1 MPDNNGHGTTPAAAP
16 EVNADGMGG
25 GNPSGQTAREG
36 AARSLLNVA
45 RRECGILRKNRMY
58 LFCMVVF
65 PVIVTLFFTSLMSNG
80 QPTDMPVGVVDL
92 DNTPTTRSLVR
103 KLDAFQATKVAAR
116 YANVAD
122 ARRAI
127 QRNEI
132 YAFLYIPEGTT
143 SELLSMRQ
151 PKISFYYS
159 TTSYTA
165 GALLFRDLKTIAT
178 LGSASAGASVLSA
191 KGLSEEQ
198 VMSFLQPIVVDL
210 HTLNNPLVNYSVY
223 LNTMLIPGC
232 LMLFIFLVTAY
243 SLGTE
248 LKFNS
253 ARDWIASSGNN
264 IGIAIAG
271 KMLPQTLTFLA
282 IIYAYMFYVFGVLHF
297 PHPGGTG
304 YILLLGLLTVLSAQ
318 GFGIFVFGIVPSLR
332 MSMSICCLWAVLSYS
347 LSGTAFPLSAMDP
360 ELKAIALLFPL
371 RHYYMIYQLNIFN
384 GYPLDYSWPYV
395 GALLVF
401 AALPLLVMQR
411 IKKSVLTYNYMP

>member
-1 MPDNNGHGTTPAAAP
+1 MLKRICG
-16 EVNADGMGG
+16 
-25 GNPSGQTAREG
+25 
-36 AARSLLNVA
+36 VA

-65 PVIVTLFFTSLMSNG
+65 PVIVTVFFTSVMSEG
-80 QPTDMPVGVVDL
+80 QPVDMPVGVVDL
-92 DNTPTTRSLVR
+92 DNTPTTRTLVR
-103 KLDAFQATKVAAR
+103 KLDAFQSTRVAAS

-132 YAFLYIPEGTT
+132 YAFLYIPQGTT

-159 TTSYTA
+159 TASYTA
-165 GALLFRDLKTIAT
+165 GALLFRDLKTIST
-178 LGSASAGASVLSA
+178 LGSASVGASLLEA

-198 VMSFLQPIVVDL
+198 VMSFLQPVVVDL
-210 HTLNNPLVNYSVY
+210 HMVNNPMVNYSVY

-248 LKFNS
+248 LKFDS
-253 ARDWIASSGNN
+253 AKDWIKVSGGN
-264 IGIAIAG
+264 IFVALTG
-271 KMLPQTLTFLA
+271 KLLPQTLTFLA
-282 IIYAYMFYVFGVLHF
+282 IVYAYMFYVFGVLQF

-304 YILLLGLLTVLSAQ
+304 YILLLGLLSVLSSQA
-318 GFGIFVFGIVPSLR
+318 FGIFVFGLVPSLR

-347 LSGTAFPLSAMDP
+347 LSGTAFPLSAMDA
-360 ELKAIALLFPL
+360 EIKAIAQLFPL
-371 RHYYMIYQLNIFN
+371 RHYYMVYQLNIFN
-384 GYPLDYSWPYV
+384 GYPIDYSWPYI

-401 AALPLLVMQR
+401 TALPLLVAGR
-411 IKKSVLTYNYMP
+411 IKKNVLAYQYLP